1 MRLIDADK
9 LIEYIVNTPSK
20 VVNGIPYEQ
29 TMFSNIQNRLNEIID
44 AIEDAPTA
52 YDIDKIVEQL
62 EEEKEKVKVLN
73 DMHQDNTLGDIYCDG
88 QIEAYKYAIEI
99 VKKGGAE

>member
-29 TMFSNIQNRLNEIID
+29 TMFSNIQDRSNEIID

-62 EEEKEKVKVLN
+62 EDKITAPLHTVSDFDVGWNRGINK
-73 DMHQDNTLGDIYCDG
+73 
-88 QIEAYKYAIEI
+88 AIEI
-99 VKKGGAE
+99 VKKGGAV